1 MKALKTIA
9 NVCLAIIVVI
19 AICVIIAFVYYHY
32 FVKDITIGV
41 NNIDNQVGLDVDSIK
56 NSEDLTEEEKEELND
71 RYFLEVNYYSND
83 KGNGI
88 ELQELQ
94 LNYFT
99 TPNLSVDDYWSTGM
113 QYLGNYQGL
122 PLDTWDGESKG
133 HFMKLFGNNDSHYGI
148 DEVSVNIANNYV
160 DTSFNY
166 YDYTVG
172 VHWDGVTDENGSIAT
187 VLTRKTP
194 FIVKINNRP
203 YMLRLDKY
211 FDKDVGDWR
220 NGFGVKVGEK
230 YNRFYYTYGSL
241 FQSCLQA
248 VKTNSKGTGDYYIV
262 PNLSSLFSIYEY
274 DEETKKFK
282 TDDVSDIVQTYCV
295 MKFHYD
301 ENGARSVKHSLFEII
316 DGNPNYGLRDGTV
329 GTTYWQERVLY
340 NLDVNSKLNGKDV
353 FEYRYSDIYKGY
365 FVSLSMDCK
374 ELFAEMSRAKVNITL
389 DLTAPYLADKQLNV
403 VGLDYNAFDGFRIDT
418 LTVQGNEQTFY
429 LLEKSL
435 YDTQLQVLK
444 YSKSLTLDFGNEV
457 INSEYKGVEL

>member
-1 MKALKTIA
+1 
-9 NVCLAIIVVI
+9 
-19 AICVIIAFVYYHY
+19 
-32 FVKDITIGV
+32 
-41 NNIDNQVGLDVDSIK
+41 
-56 NSEDLTEEEKEELND
+56 
-71 RYFLEVNYYSND
+71 
-83 KGNGI
+83 
-88 ELQELQ
+88 
-94 LNYFT
+94 
-99 TPNLSVDDYWSTGM
+99 
-113 QYLGNYQGL
+113 
-122 PLDTWDGESKG
+122 
-133 HFMKLFGNNDSHYGI
+133 
-148 DEVSVNIANNYV
+148 
-160 DTSFNY
+160 
-166 YDYTVG
+166 
-172 VHWDGVTDENGSIAT
+172 
-187 VLTRKTP
+187 
-194 FIVKINNRP
+194 
-203 YMLRLDKY
+203 
-211 FDKDVGDWR
+211 
-220 NGFGVKVGEK
+220 
-230 YNRFYYTYGSL
+230 
-241 FQSCLQA
+241 
-248 VKTNSKGTGDYYIV
+248 
-262 PNLSSLFSIYEY
+262 
-274 DEETKKFK
+274 
-282 TDDVSDIVQTYCV
+282 

-329 GTTYWQERVLY
+329 DTTYWQERVLY